1 MRTITLA
8 DIEKFFAK
16 DALLIVNDKTIAN
29 NTQEFFETYERMDA
43 SKTRTFFIL
52 PVTEEIIKDDLAILR
67 CNAELIKADD
77 KKGDHKISGYLQFNN
92 ENRIIKFVEV
102 FH

>member
-1 MRTITLA
+1 MRTITLP

-16 DALLIVNDKTIAN
+16 DALLIVNDKTVATNI
-29 NTQEFFETYERMDA
+29 QEFFETYKRMDA

-52 PVTEEIIKDDLAILR
+52 PITEEIIKDDLAILR
-67 CNAELIKADD
+67 YNAKLIKADG
-77 KKGDHKISGYLQFNN
+77 KKEDHKIFGYLQFNY